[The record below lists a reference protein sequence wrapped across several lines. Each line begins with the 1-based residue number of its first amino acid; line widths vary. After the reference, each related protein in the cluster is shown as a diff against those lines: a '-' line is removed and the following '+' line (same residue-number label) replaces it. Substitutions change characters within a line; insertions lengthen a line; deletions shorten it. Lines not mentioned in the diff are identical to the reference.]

1 MPKQFQ
7 YQSGSLIYCQG
18 DPADKVFL
26 LQSGKVSLTYLDI
39 EKGGDIREQVQVGE
53 FFGARS
59 ALGRHPREENAITMA
74 DNTSVTAFTIAEF
87 ENYMMENT
95 RIVMKM
101 LKVFS
106 TQMRK
111 IHKQESALME
121 QKVAGP
127 DEALYNIGE
136 HYLKHRRFSH
146 AKYVFNSYLTYYPS
160 SKHANNA
167 VKNLEVAEN
176 YLKQYGDGNGPA
188 VKLNSAAAQTPVFEP
203 APKFEQGKQNNLE
216 KAFLDAEKLVLQGK
230 YQAAFTSFKS
240 IIDADKDSEL
250 AAKSSFEMGRCIFLL
265 RKYEECLKY
274 YTLVLSKQPN
284 HPAIMDIIFTM
295 GQCNERINNK
305 ERAAAFYNKILSMN
319 PDSDE
324 IKRKTKQALD
334 ALGVS

>member
-26 LQSGKVSLTYLDI
+26 LQSGKVSLTYSDI

-74 DNTSVTAFTIAEF
+74 ENTSVTAFTIVEF
-87 ENYMMENT
+87 ENYMMANT

-101 LKVFS
+101 LRVFS

-111 IHKQESALME
+111 IHKQESVLME
-121 QKVAGP
+121 QKEAGP

-160 SKHANNA
+160 NKHANNA
-167 VKNLEVAEN
+167 VKNLEIAEN
-176 YLKQYGDGNGPA
+176 FLKQFGDGNGPA
-188 VKLNSAAAQTPVFEP
+188 VKLNGTAAQTPDFQSATKPEHVNI
-203 APKFEQGKQNNLE
+203 GKT
-216 KAFLDAEKLVLQGK
+216 FVDAEKLILQGK
-230 YQAAFTSFKS
+230 YQAAFTTFKS
-240 IIDADKDSEL
+240 IIDADKDSEW
-250 AAKSSFEMGRCIFLL
+250 AVKSSFEMGRCIFLL

-274 YTLVLSKQPN
+274 YTAVLTKQPN
-284 HPAIMDIIFTM
+284 HPAITDIIFIM

-305 ERAAAFYNKILSMN
+305 ERAAAFYNKILAMN

-324 IKRKTKQALD
+324 IKRKAKQALD
-334 ALGVS
+334 ALGVN